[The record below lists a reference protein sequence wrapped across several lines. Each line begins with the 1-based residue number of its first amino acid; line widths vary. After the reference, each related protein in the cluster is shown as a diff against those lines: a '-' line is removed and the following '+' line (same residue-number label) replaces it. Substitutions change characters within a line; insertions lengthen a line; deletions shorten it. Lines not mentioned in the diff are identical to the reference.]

1 MPEVTLP
8 ASPKIIFVKS
18 SFVRHCRQ
26 LSSQR
31 SANSLLLAGR
41 RKINERQ
48 GGEPSRGIDIPESA
62 AHRCARPCREG
73 RTAVLWSWRRDSNP
87 RPSDYKS
94 DALPAELRQLNNSAP
109 RAGSTS
115 SREQLRG
122 TVTRTEPTTVRTAP
136 QLQAMPGS
144 GSVPECTEPGARV
157 LLSLQENSSNCID
170 ILRNRQRID
179 RVGDHRTTDTKVIA
193 GNRIGDTIAGVVNR
207 KGGRHAIP
215 NSLFNRVDT

>member
-62 AHRCARPCREG
+62 AHRCARLCREG
-73 RTAVLWSWRRDSNP
+73 RTAILWSWRRDSNP

-109 RAGSTS
+109 RAVSTS

-136 QLQAMPGS
+136 QLRAMPAVDS
-144 GSVPECTEPGARV
+144 GSVPEYAEPGALL
-157 LLSLQENSSNCID
+157 LLSLQENSWNCID
-170 ILRNRQRID
+170 ILRYGSDRSVYDQMFALPWMILARNNLLPSRQSE
-179 RVGDHRTTDTKVIA
+179 T
-193 GNRIGDTIAGVVNR
+193 
-207 KGGRHAIP
+207 
-215 NSLFNRVDT
+215 